1 MIMKRRN
8 LFYSLS
14 FVLSLSS
21 CSRMEEFPIDS
32 PVLLDV
38 IATRSASDDTYDVL
52 GYGYDITEEYMGEN
66 STKLRVLD
74 IAAFDRENSGR
85 FEKPFIGIIDQKVT
99 AGEDT
104 YSFLKN
110 ITTNTNFSGS
120 IGSIGKEVTDSGFFS
135 GTISAGFKSNT
146 KYSYSS
152 KYSFAKAEVFKKQ
165 RRYFL
170 NTDLETLKRYLSP
183 VFVEDLKRYS
193 ADKIIK
199 LYGTHVLTNIII
211 GGKYVAYY
219 KSAIIDKGDRSEKT
233 KTVSAGVKF
242 NLSRIGLDANGTW
255 DRTEIIEQN
264 RNNSNWE
271 CYIKSLGG
279 STSGT
284 TISLNPNQGPT
295 FTINLGDWSKSVDDQ
310 HSVLL
315 DVDWNATY
323 PIYELISDPVKKQEM
338 KDAVLR
344 YIDSKKLEV
353 IKLTPVYRYY
363 SEKYVNH
370 SYWPN
375 WKGESFQTD
384 RYEGILGYMC
394 EKQLPGTRPVYRYYS
409 DKYVNHS
416 LWTNWRGEVSQT
428 DRYEGILGYI
438 YTTQVSGTVPVYRYY
453 SEKFVNHSYWTN
465 WKGEVSQTDHY
476 EGILGYIYPSD
487 I

>member
-21 CSRMEEFPIDS
+21 CFRMEELPIDS

-193 ADKIIK
+193 ADKIIR
-199 LYGTHVLTNIII
+199 YSCFN
-211 GGKYVAYY
+211 KYNYW
-219 KSAIIDKGDRSEKT
+219 G
-233 KTVSAGVKF
+233 
-242 NLSRIGLDANGTW
+242 
-255 DRTEIIEQN
+255 EI
-264 RNNSNWE
+264 
-271 CYIKSLGG
+271 CC
-279 STSGT
+279 
-284 TISLNPNQGPT
+284 
-295 FTINLGDWSKSVDDQ
+295 
-310 HSVLL
+310 LL
-315 DVDWNATY
+315 
-323 PIYELISDPVKKQEM
+323 
-338 KDAVLR
+338 
-344 YIDSKKLEV
+344 
-353 IKLTPVYRYY
+353 
-363 SEKYVNH
+363 
-370 SYWPN
+370 
-375 WKGESFQTD
+375 
-384 RYEGILGYMC
+384 
-394 EKQLPGTRPVYRYYS
+394 
-409 DKYVNHS
+409 
-416 LWTNWRGEVSQT
+416 
-428 DRYEGILGYI
+428 
-438 YTTQVSGTVPVYRYY
+438 
-453 SEKFVNHSYWTN
+453 
-465 WKGEVSQTDHY
+465 
-476 EGILGYIYPSD
+476 
-487 I
+487 